1 MRKKIDNGQLT
12 MDNSELS
19 KGWEMKKLG
28 DVCDFQNGFAFKS
41 KTFKDDGIPIVRITN
56 IQNGK
61 LDLSKVVYID
71 PNDYDKDLSKY
82 KIIKGD
88 LLIAMSGA
96 TTGKIGIHKTNKVL
110 LLNQRVGKFNPKSV
124 LNKSFLF
131 DFLETKVEESLAISA
146 GAAQPNLST
155 EQIKNFQIPLPPL
168 PEQKRIVSI
177 LDRAFEAIDKA
188 KANTEQNLKNA
199 KELFESY
206 LQGVFENKGDDWIN
220 STIGKTCNLI
230 TGGTPS
236 RSKSEYFKNGT
247 INWLVSGDINKKAIN
262 ECDGKITELGL
273 KNSNAKFLPLN
284 SVMIALNGQGKTRGT
299 VAMLKIKATCNQSLV
314 SIYPKDDN
322 EVLPELIFS
331 NLQGRYNEIRK
342 ITGDSGNDRRGLN
355 MPLIRKIKFSYPKSI
370 AKQQQIVRKLDTLS
384 TETKKLESIY
394 QQKINDLEELKKS
407 ILQKAF
413 AGELTDKEIAI

>member
-206 LQGVFENKGDDWIN
+206 LQGVFENKGNDWTN

-247 INWLVSGDINKKAIN
+247 INWLVSGDINKKTIN
-262 ECDGKITELGL
+262 ECDRKITELGL
-273 KNSNAKFLPLN
+273 ENSNAKFLPLN

-299 VAMLKIKATCNQSLV
+299 VAILKIKATCNQSLV

-322 EVLPELIFS
+322 KILPELIFS

-370 AKQQQIVRKLDTLS
+370 KKQNQIVQKLDSLS
-384 TETKKLESIY
+384 AKTKKLESIY
-394 QQKINDLEELKKS
+394 QQKISNLEELKKS

-413 AGELTDKEIAI
+413 AGELTMDN